1 MTEPEQGALPSAEWI
16 PIRLYSKDSRFFVDW
31 CHLRGMRLT
40 EPFYDQ
46 SIERCLRHPFSL
58 LFRPQ
63 TPVERLVEPRALQGS
78 LAPRGFIF
86 HLSRCGSTLVSQML
100 AALPRN
106 VVLSEAGPID
116 SVLRAH
122 LHVPGVTDSQRIEWL
137 RGMVA
142 ALGRQRHAE
151 EQHLFIKFDAWHV
164 LELPLL
170 QRAFPGV
177 PWIFLYRDP
186 VEIMASHQGHKGAH
200 MLPGVLEPS
209 LLGLEPEQVKAMAL
223 EEYGARVLA
232 HLCETALK
240 AWRERVSPALLVHYQ
255 QLPEI
260 VLDTLPTHWGVGFT
274 AEELDLMR
282 EAARLDAKNPVLP
295 FADDTAAK
303 QRALKSPAREQ
314 VERWVRP
321 LYEALEAVRN
331 EALGPASS

>member
-1 MTEPEQGALPSAEWI
+1 MSGLEQTSLPSAEWI
-16 PIRLYSKDSRFFVDW
+16 PIRLYPRDSRFFVDW
-31 CHLRGMRLT
+31 CHLRGLRLT
-40 EPFYDQ
+40 EPFFDET
-46 SIERCLRHPFSL
+46 IERCLRHPFSL

-63 TPVERLVEPRALQGS
+63 TPVESLLEPSGLEPS
-78 LAPRGFIF
+78 LRPRGFIF

-122 LHVPGVTDSQRIEWL
+122 LRVPGVTEAQRIDWL
-137 RGMVA
+137 RGIVA
-142 ALGRQRHAE
+142 ALGRQRQAE

-200 MLPGVLEPS
+200 MLPGVLEPG
-209 LLGLEPEQVKAMAL
+209 LLGLGPEPLKTMTL
-223 EEYGARVLA
+223 EEYGARVLGR
-232 HLCETALK
+232 LCEAALS
-240 AWRERVSPALLVHYQ
+240 AWRERLSPALLVHYR
-255 QLPEI
+255 QLPGA
-260 VLDTLPTHWGVGFT
+260 VLNSLPAHWGVDFT
-274 AEELDLMR
+274 PEELERMR
-282 EAARLDAKNPVLP
+282 EAALLDAKNPVLP
-295 FADDTAAK
+295 FQDDTAVK
-303 QRALKSPAREQ
+303 QQTLKPAAREQ

-321 LYEALEAVRN
+321 PYEALEAAR
-331 EALGPASS
+331 PPDAS